1 MDGPADPSGYTKTA
15 APTPDRGLG
24 LRDAA
29 RESIWNIPNQLT
41 IARLILSVVFFVLLA
56 LETHG
61 TVLLWGTKPVLNASC
76 LVFVLAVVTDFLDG
90 YLARK
95 WELTSTFGRI
105 ADPFAD
111 KIVVCG
117 GFVMLTGVAPK
128 LIEPWFAVVIMFREF
143 LVSGL
148 RSFLES
154 RGVPFGAALSG
165 KVKMLVQSI
174 SIPLVILYEANFAP
188 SHVPGGH
195 SIADVVYWTT
205 VTFLVLTLVTT
216 VYSSVGYVQRA
227 VTLLRGSGSR

>member
-1 MDGPADPSGYTKTA
+1 MQGPTEPGSLAQKAGPSEEEA
-15 APTPDRGLG
+15 RRLE
-24 LRDAA
+24 AA
-29 RESIWNIPNQLT
+29 RESIWNLPNQLT
-41 IARLILSVVFFVLLA
+41 VARIVLSIVFFVLLA

-61 TVLLWGTKPVLNASC
+61 QLRSLGRPFVLNVAAS
-76 LVFVLAVVTDFLDG
+76 LFIFAVVTDFLDG

-117 GFVMLTGVAPK
+117 GFVLLSGIAPRFV
-128 LIEPWFAVVIMFREF
+128 EPWFGVVIMFREF

-154 RGVPFGAALSG
+154 RGLPFGAAWIG

-174 SIPLVILYEANFAP
+174 TIPVVLFDQANFAP
-188 SHVPGGH
+188 ARAAGEGGFANTAYW
-195 SIADVVYWTT
+195 ITVVS
-205 VTFLVLTLVTT
+205 LAATLVIT
-216 VYSSVGYVQRA
+216 VYSCVGYVQRA
-227 VTLLRGSGSR
+227 VKLIRGGRTG

>member
-1 MDGPADPSGYTKTA
+1 MESMAEEARVSEA
-15 APTPDRGLG
+15 AAASKAAARG
-24 LRDAA
+24 REAM

-41 IARLILSVVFFVLLA
+41 VARLILSVVFFVLLA

-61 TVLLWGTKPVLNASC
+61 TFVLWQIKPVLNLAI

-117 GFVMLTGVAPK
+117 GFVMLTGVAGE
-128 LIEPWFAVVIMFREF
+128 LVEPWFAVVIMFREF

-165 KVKMLVQSI
+165 KLKMVVQSLT
-174 SIPLVILYEANFAP
+174 IPLVIFYEANLAP
-188 SHVPGGH
+188 APGTE
-195 SIADVVYWTT
+195 ANRTATAFYWVTVVFLALT
-205 VTFLVLTLVTT
+205 LVLTVA
-216 VYSSVGYVQRA
+216 SSAGYVQRA
-227 VTLLRGSGSR
+227 IRLIRQGSPR